1 MSVNDFLLDFA
12 VASVFIMIGQFL
24 RAKVGFIQRFF
35 IPASMLAGFMGLAFR
50 YVFPGFLPMSDSIGS
65 YPGMLIMV
73 IFAAGGSNGFTM
85 NKGGSKG
92 DVARMSSYLSY
103 KMVAQVIQ
111 YGLVPAFSIL
121 VISNLWPEI
130 NYGFGLLLAAGFSG
144 GHGTAAA
151 VGSSFANLGF
161 PDALDIGQTC
171 ATVGILAGVFGGM
184 FFIKL
189 GTKKGWTKYIKDFS
203 YLSGELKTGLIPPE
217 NRPALAKATTSSVV
231 LDPLAWHFAILLTA
245 AGAGRLLYKFFYD
258 TFNFDGPSYLYSFLV
273 ALVMFAVFKKTGVE
287 QYIDPDL
294 TNRISGTCTD
304 YLVFFGIASIDLGII
319 VKYAMP
325 LLVLLLF
332 GIFIV
337 VITLL
342 YFGPAMN
349 KGSWFERALFV
360 FGYSTGVFAIGFILL
375 RIVDPEN
382 KSLTLNDTAF
392 ACIFTTFSELF
403 TWSFGPMMLLNGQ
416 HWLFIG
422 IQLAIMAVCI
432 VVNLVMKWWWIKLP
446 LTRPAVGEDEG

>member
-1 MSVNDFLLDFA
+1 
-12 VASVFIMIGQFL
+12 
-24 RAKVGFIQRFF
+24 
-35 IPASMLAGFMGLAFR
+35 
-50 YVFPGFLPMSDSIGS
+50 
-65 YPGMLIMV
+65 
-73 IFAAGGSNGFTM
+73 
-85 NKGGSKG
+85 
-92 DVARMSSYLSY
+92 
-103 KMVAQVIQ
+103 MVAQVIQ

-121 VISNLWPEI
+121 VISRLWPQI

-151 VGSSFANLGF
+151 VGSSFANMGF
-161 PDALDIGQTC
+161 TDALDIGQTC

-189 GTKKGWTKYIKDFS
+189 GTKRGWTKYIKDFS
-203 YLSGELKTGLIPPE
+203 YLSGDLKTGLVPSSDRIS
-217 NRPALAKATTSSVV
+217 LGKATTSSVV
-231 LDPLAWHFAILLTA
+231 LDPLAWHFAILLVA

-258 TFNFDGPSYLYSFLV
+258 TFAFDGPSYLYSFLV
-273 ALVMFAVFKKTGVE
+273 ALLMFAIFKKTGVDD
-287 QYIDPDL
+287 YIDHEV

-304 YLVFFGIASIDLGII
+304 YLVFFGIASIDLGIV

-325 LLVLLLF
+325 LLLLLLF

-337 VITLL
+337 VLTLM

-349 KGSWFERALFV
+349 KGSWFERSLFV

-422 IQLAIMAVCI
+422 IQVAIMAVCI
-432 VVNLVMKWWWIKLP
+432 IVNLVMKWWWIKLP
-446 LTRPAVGEDEG
+446 LNRPAVGEED

>member
-73 IFAAGGSNGFTM
+73 IFAAVGINGFTM

-245 AGAGRLLYKFFYD
+245 AGAGRL
-258 TFNFDGPSYLYSFLV
+258 
-273 ALVMFAVFKKTGVE
+273 
-287 QYIDPDL
+287 DPDL

-432 VVNLVMKWWWIKLP
+432 IVKLP
-446 LTRPAVGEDEG
+446 LTRPAVGEDEE

>member
-73 IFAAGGSNGFTM
+73 IFAAVGINGFTM

-111 YGLVPAFSIL
+111 YGLVPTFSIL

-245 AGAGRLLYKFFYD
+245 AGAGRLLYQFFYD

-337 VITLL
+337 VITC
-342 YFGPAMN
+342 
-349 KGSWFERALFV
+349 
-360 FGYSTGVFAIGFILL
+360 
-375 RIVDPEN
+375 
-382 KSLTLNDTAF
+382 
-392 ACIFTTFSELF
+392 CIS
-403 TWSFGPMMLLNGQ
+403 
-416 HWLFIG
+416 
-422 IQLAIMAVCI
+422 A
-432 VVNLVMKWWWIKLP
+432 
-446 LTRPAVGEDEG
+446 RP

>member
-1 MSVNDFLLDFA
+1 MNRFKPHIALLICNIVWAMDYPFYNIVLPRYVHPMA
-12 VASVFIMIGQFL
+12 MVSGSLIATALFSLVPLLWQKAEKVEKADVRKLIGAALLIGVLRKVFIM
-24 RAKVGFIQRFF
+24 
-35 IPASMLAGFMGLAFR
+35 
-50 YVFPGFLPMSDSIGS
+50 
-65 YPGMLIMV
+65 
-73 IFAAGGSNGFTM
+73 
-85 NKGGSKG
+85 
-92 DVARMSSYLSY
+92 
-103 KMVAQVIQ
+103 
-111 YGLVPAFSIL
+111 YGLSMTSPIDGSI
-121 VISNLWPEI
+121 I
-130 NYGFGLLLAAGFSG
+130 
-144 GHGTAAA
+144 
-151 VGSSFANLGF
+151 
-161 PDALDIGQTC
+161 
-171 ATVGILAGVFGGM
+171 
-184 FFIKL
+184 
-189 GTKKGWTKYIKDFS
+189 
-203 YLSGELKTGLIPPE
+203 
-217 NRPALAKATTSSVV
+217 
-231 LDPLAWHFAILLTA
+231 
-245 AGAGRLLYKFFYD
+245 D
-258 TFNFDGPSYLYSFLV
+258 T
-273 ALVMFAVFKKTGVE
+273 
-287 QYIDPDL
+287 
-294 TNRISGTCTD
+294 
-304 YLVFFGIASIDLGII
+304 I
-319 VKYAMP
+319 VP

-432 VVNLVMKWWWIKLP
+432 IVNLVMKWWWIKLP

>member
-12 VASVFIMIGQFL
+12 IASVFIMAGQFL
-24 RAKVGFIQRFF
+24 RAKVKLVQKFF
-35 IPASMLAGFMGLAFR
+35 IPASMLAGFMGLAAR
-50 YVFPGFLPMSDSIGS
+50 YLIPGVLPFSDSIGS
-65 YPGMLIMV
+65 YPTMLIMV
-73 IFAAGGSNGFTM
+73 IFAAVGINGFTM
-85 NKGGSKG
+85 NKGGSKAEA
-92 DVARMSSYLSY
+92 ARMTSYLSY

-111 YGLVPAFSIL
+111 YGLVPLFSIL
-121 VISNLWPEI
+121 VISRLWPEI

-151 VGSSFANLGF
+151 VGSSFANMGF
-161 PDALDIGQTC
+161 EDALDIGQTC
-171 ATVGILAGVFGGM
+171 ATVGILAGVFGGI

-189 GTKKGWTKYIKDFS
+189 GTKRGWTKYISDFS
-203 YLSGELKTGLIPPE
+203 TLSGELRTGLVPRE
-217 NRPALAKATTSSVV
+217 NRDSIGRATTSSVV

-258 TFNFDGPSYLYSFLV
+258 TFAFDGPSYLYSFLV
-273 ALVMFAVFKKTGVE
+273 ALLMFAIFKKTGVE
-287 QYIDPDL
+287 NYIDPDL

-304 YLVFFGIASIDLGII
+304 YLVFFGIASINLGVI
-319 VKYAMP
+319 VKYAIP
-325 LLVLLLF
+325 LLLLLAF

-337 VITLL
+337 VFTLMF
-342 YFGPAMN
+342 FGPAMN
-349 KGSWFERALFV
+349 KGSWFERSLFV

-375 RIVDPEN
+375 RIVDPDN

-403 TWSFGPMMLLNGQ
+403 TWSFGPIMLLNGQ

-422 IQLAIMAVCI
+422 IQVAIMAVCI
-432 VVNLVMKWWWIKLP
+432 LINLTMKWWWIRLP
-446 LTRPAVGEDEG
+446 LNRPAVGADAG

>member
-35 IPASMLAGFMGLAFR
+35 IPASMLAGFMGLVFR

-73 IFAAGGSNGFTM
+73 IFAAVGINGFTM

-203 YLSGELKTGLIPPE
+203 YLSGELKPRLIPPE

-231 LDPLAWHFAILLTA
+231 LDPLAWHFAILD
-245 AGAGRLLYKFFYD
+245 RK
-258 TFNFDGPSYLYSFLV
+258 S
-273 ALVMFAVFKKTGVE
+273 
-287 QYIDPDL
+287 
-294 TNRISGTCTD
+294 
-304 YLVFFGIASIDLGII
+304 
-319 VKYAMP
+319 
-325 LLVLLLF
+325 
-332 GIFIV
+332 V
-337 VITLL
+337 V
-342 YFGPAMN
+342 
-349 KGSWFERALFV
+349 
-360 FGYSTGVFAIGFILL
+360 
-375 RIVDPEN
+375 
-382 KSLTLNDTAF
+382 
-392 ACIFTTFSELF
+392 
-403 TWSFGPMMLLNGQ
+403 
-416 HWLFIG
+416 
-422 IQLAIMAVCI
+422 
-432 VVNLVMKWWWIKLP
+432 
-446 LTRPAVGEDEG
+446 

>member
-35 IPASMLAGFMGLAFR
+35 IPASMLAGFMGLVFR

-73 IFAAGGSNGFTM
+73 IFAAVGINGFTM

-130 NYGFGLLLAAGFSG
+130 NYGFGLLY
-144 GHGTAAA
+144 
-151 VGSSFANLGF
+151 
-161 PDALDIGQTC
+161 Q
-171 ATVGILAGVFGGM
+171 
-184 FFIKL
+184 
-189 GTKKGWTKYIKDFS
+189 
-203 YLSGELKTGLIPPE
+203 
-217 NRPALAKATTSSVV
+217 
-231 LDPLAWHFAILLTA
+231 
-245 AGAGRLLYKFFYD
+245 FFYD

-432 VVNLVMKWWWIKLP
+432 IVNLVMKWWWIKLP

>member
-73 IFAAGGSNGFTM
+73 IFAAVGINGFTM

-151 VGSSFANLGF
+151 WAA
-161 PDALDIGQTC
+161 ALR
-171 ATVGILAGVFGGM
+171 ILAFRTPGHRSDLCHCGDPRWCIRWNVFYQAGHQ
-184 FFIKL
+184 
-189 GTKKGWTKYIKDFS
+189 KGWTKYIKDFS
-203 YLSGELKTGLIPPE
+203 YLSGELKTG
-217 NRPALAKATTSSVV
+217 
-231 LDPLAWHFAILLTA
+231 
-245 AGAGRLLYKFFYD
+245 
-258 TFNFDGPSYLYSFLV
+258 
-273 ALVMFAVFKKTGVE
+273 
-287 QYIDPDL
+287 
-294 TNRISGTCTD
+294 
-304 YLVFFGIASIDLGII
+304 
-319 VKYAMP
+319 
-325 LLVLLLF
+325 
-332 GIFIV
+332 
-337 VITLL
+337 
-342 YFGPAMN
+342 
-349 KGSWFERALFV
+349 
-360 FGYSTGVFAIGFILL
+360 
-375 RIVDPEN
+375 
-382 KSLTLNDTAF
+382 
-392 ACIFTTFSELF
+392 
-403 TWSFGPMMLLNGQ
+403 
-416 HWLFIG
+416 
-422 IQLAIMAVCI
+422 
-432 VVNLVMKWWWIKLP
+432 
-446 LTRPAVGEDEG
+446 

>member
-1 MSVNDFLLDFA
+1 MTVNDFLLDFA
-12 VASVFIMIGQFL
+12 VASVFIMLGQLL
-24 RAKVGFIQRFF
+24 RAKIKFFQRFF

-50 YVFPGFLPMSDSIGS
+50 YLLPGFLPMSDKIGS
-65 YPGMLIMV
+65 YPTMLILI
-73 IFAAGGSNGFTM
+73 IFAGVGLNGFSM
-85 NKGGSKG
+85 NKGKNNGEVG
-92 DVARMSSYLSY
+92 RMCSYLSY

-111 YGLVPAFSIL
+111 YGLAPAFSIL
-121 VISNLWPEI
+121 LISKLWPEI

-144 GHGTAAA
+144 GPGTAAA
-151 VGSSFANLGF
+151 VGSS
-161 PDALDIGQTC
+161 
-171 ATVGILAGVFGGM
+171 

-189 GTKKGWTKYIKDFS
+189 GTKKGWTKYISDFS
-203 YLSGELKTGLIPPE
+203 YLSGELKTGLVPKE
-217 NRPALAKATTSSVV
+217 KRTELGKATTSSVV
-231 LDPLAWHFAILLTA
+231 LDPLAWHFAILMVA

-258 TFNFDGPSYLYSFLV
+258 KFNFDGPSYLYSFLV
-273 ALVMFAVFKKTGVE
+273 GLLLFYIFKKTHVNY
-287 QYIDPDL
+287 YIDNNV
-294 TNRISGTCTD
+294 TNRITGTCTD
-304 YLVFFGIASIDLGII
+304 YLVFFGIASINLGII

-325 LLVLLLF
+325 LAMLLLF

-337 VITLL
+337 VITLM

-422 IQLAIMAVCI
+422 IQVAIMAVCI
-432 VVNLVMKWWWIKLP
+432 IINLVMKWWWIKEP
-446 LTRPAVGEDEG
+446 LDRPAVGVDGY